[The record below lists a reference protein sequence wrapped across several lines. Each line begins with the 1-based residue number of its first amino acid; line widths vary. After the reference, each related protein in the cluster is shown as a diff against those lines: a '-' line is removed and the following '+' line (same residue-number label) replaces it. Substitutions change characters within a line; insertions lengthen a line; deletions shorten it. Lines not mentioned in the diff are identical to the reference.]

1 MRILSRYLRHIDV
14 TLKLK
19 NKKVEVS
26 LENKMVKKKHFHNE
40 I

>member
-1 MRILSRYLRHIDV
+1 MRILSRYLQHIHV

-26 LENKMVKKKHFHNE
+26 LENKMVKKNFHNE